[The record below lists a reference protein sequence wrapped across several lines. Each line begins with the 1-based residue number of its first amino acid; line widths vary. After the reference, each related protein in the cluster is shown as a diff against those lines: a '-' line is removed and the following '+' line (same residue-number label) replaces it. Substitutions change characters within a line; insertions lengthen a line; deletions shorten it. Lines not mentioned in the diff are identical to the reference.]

1 MSLKWESNFSH
12 SWDVLKNT
20 NLFTVPNKTKYITKE
35 DKDYSE
41 DNKSLKID
49 INNQI
54 IQDTSKI
61 KNNYLCKINYSF
73 NFMRNTF
80 IIVDM
85 SENSILVDFKPNR
98 VKYIFY
104 KLKKFIKDYFLYN
117 FASSLTIIITH
128 NCTAEILSSF
138 SHDPEEIID
147 NIDSKIFGINKNSE
161 GGKIAVKQY
170 IPGGYFSLYNSL
182 EAIMMNFKISDSFKN
197 DILIINNSLL
207 SYDNS
212 IKNDNFFN
220 FREKFEINVI
230 SLEIPFEGLKE
241 LANNSGGI
249 LLHINKDNKNINYY
263 NPNGD
268 MDEFLFYYKSKYTNI
283 KSGTRIVK
291 PVKKVDHDMNLYSL
305 NYICFCHQKYQKI
318 IYCCPDCSDPHCYIP
333 FYCNNCNN
341 LNIDNSF
348 LQLLLR
354 TKNDIDNNKS
364 NNNKCFPYK
373 FYSYYQQ
380 YLNCDEYLKD
390 ANNAILRLKAH
401 EKEFKRITG
410 LYILD
415 EVTYN
420 MCPLGFKFKLLYYY
434 IKYEKGKQNFYCDL
448 KKCVLEDNYS
458 DYIDKKKV
466 LLLKDNIRCAGCNN
480 AFDVKEENDF
490 YDIIIYSNCLDIFCL
505 DCYKYLINNNIGCL
519 ECND

>member
-61 KNNYLCKINYSF
+61 KNNYLSKINYSF

-182 EAIMMNFKISDSFKN
+182 EAIMMSFKISDSFKN

-212 IKNDNFFN
+212 IKN
-220 FREKFEINVI
+220 V
-230 SLEIPFEGLKE
+230 
-241 LANNSGGI
+241 
-249 LLHINKDNKNINYY
+249 
-263 NPNGD
+263 
-268 MDEFLFYYKSKYTNI
+268 
-283 KSGTRIVK
+283 
-291 PVKKVDHDMNLYSL
+291 
-305 NYICFCHQKYQKI
+305 
-318 IYCCPDCSDPHCYIP
+318 
-333 FYCNNCNN
+333 
-341 LNIDNSF
+341 
-348 LQLLLR
+348 
-354 TKNDIDNNKS
+354 
-364 NNNKCFPYK
+364 
-373 FYSYYQQ
+373 
-380 YLNCDEYLKD
+380 
-390 ANNAILRLKAH
+390 
-401 EKEFKRITG
+401 
-410 LYILD
+410 
-415 EVTYN
+415 
-420 MCPLGFKFKLLYYY
+420 
-434 IKYEKGKQNFYCDL
+434 
-448 KKCVLEDNYS
+448 
-458 DYIDKKKV
+458 
-466 LLLKDNIRCAGCNN
+466 
-480 AFDVKEENDF
+480 
-490 YDIIIYSNCLDIFCL
+490 
-505 DCYKYLINNNIGCL
+505 
-519 ECND
+519 